1 MTDEEIKQ
9 ANEDLKKHGVQIVR
23 KEPVPK
29 LEEFKEEYR

>member
-29 LEEFKEEYR
+29 QEEYKEDFR